1 MHVAADLDSSKVSF
15 TEFTRQKLVTMIT
28 PDDSFYPSV
37 ELALKYELG
46 FGHSI
51 GLVSFLKYAIPLI
64 PPSAQ
69 ILDAGCGTGRPV
81 GVSLAAAGHI
91 VTGIDVSNAMISL
104 SKAAI
109 PTGHFHVVDSKSF
122 LCFGP
127 F

>member
-1 MHVAADLDSSKVSF
+1 
-15 TEFTRQKLVTMIT
+15 MIA
-28 PDDSFYPSV
+28 PDTSFYPSV

-46 FGHSI
+46 FGHNK
-51 GLVSFLKYAIPLI
+51 GLISFLQYAIPLL
-64 PPSAQ
+64 PPNSQ

-109 PTGHFHVVDSKSF
+109 PNGRFHVADST
-122 LCFGP
+122 
-127 F
+127 